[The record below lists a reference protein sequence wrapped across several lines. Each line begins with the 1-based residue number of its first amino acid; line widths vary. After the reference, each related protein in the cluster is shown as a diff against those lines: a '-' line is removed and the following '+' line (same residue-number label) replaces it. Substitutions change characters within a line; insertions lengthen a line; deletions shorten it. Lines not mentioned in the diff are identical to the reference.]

1 MKYSCC
7 KTLIVS
13 LALLVVPCARAQVLQ
28 TFSDRLDELRND
40 RSESLKMAVDS
51 YKNLML
57 GSGPATA
64 DSAYVLL
71 EDFAVSLTKNI
82 DFNLILLRSGNK
94 DRNTKEKKAAAE
106 YADLLYGHYFSV
118 NRRNGLITI
127 RPDLMRI
134 QTEFK
139 DFLSPRTYAYFEAV
153 QQDTNA
159 QGSTAILDFA
169 PSELAQRA
177 CFWDGFLSDTVSFL
191 FREEAEQRREAY
203 LEQLVF
209 GSEQQPVF
217 GENGMLNEAFRQA
230 YRQVIRECGEG
241 KTREVVG
248 AYMELLKQND
258 YRDCPAIWMF
268 RY

>member
-1 MKYSCC
+1 MKFSCC
-7 KTLIVS
+7 KTLILS
-13 LALLVVPCARAQVLQ
+13 MLLAVPCARAQVLQ
-28 TFSDRLDELRND
+28 DFSERLDELRND
-40 RSESLKMAVDS
+40 RSESLRMAVDS
-51 YKNLML
+51 YKDLML
-57 GSGPATA
+57 GSVPATA

-134 QTEFK
+134 QTELK

-159 QGSTAILDFA
+159 VGSSAILDFA

-217 GENGMLNEAFRQA
+217 GENGLLNEAFRQA
-230 YRQVIRECGEG
+230 YRQVLRECGEG
-241 KTREVVG
+241 KTQEVVG
-248 AYMELLKQND
+248 AFMELLKQND

>member
-1 MKYSCC
+1 MKCSCC
-7 KTLIVS
+7 KTLFCLML
-13 LALLVVPCARAQVLQ
+13 LAVPCARAQVLQ
-28 TFSDRLDELRND
+28 NFSERLDELRND

-51 YKNLML
+51 YKDLML
-57 GSGPATA
+57 GSEPATA

-71 EDFAVSLTKNI
+71 EDFAVSLTQNI

-118 NRRNGLITI
+118 VRKNGLITI

-134 QTEFK
+134 QTELK
-139 DFLSPRTYAYFEAV
+139 GFLSPRTYAYFEAV

-159 QGSTAILDFA
+159 GGSSAILDFS

-177 CFWDGFLSDTVSFL
+177 CFWDGFLSDTDSFL

-217 GENGMLNEAFRQA
+217 GENGSLNEAYRQA
-230 YRQVIRECGEG
+230 YRQVLRDCRDG
-241 KTREVVG
+241 KTPKVVG

-268 RY
+268 KY